1 MNIAIVIPA
10 RLNSTRLK
18 EKMLIEFDGIPLI
31 RLVFDK
37 CRTMGYDC
45 FVVTD
50 SKKIAQHISRES
62 VIMSNEAENGTAR
75 IASVLNKLE
84 QYDIIVNVQ
93 GDMLDIT
100 VETLRPLLK
109 RCMYHDVTTCYTLGC
124 KPEDVKVIHQEGKAM
139 WFTRSD
145 IGYGDRHL
153 GIYAY
158 QRHILQ
164 SYDLFD
170 DSYPQENLE
179 QNRILAHYDI
189 NVVRVK
195 YDGKEINTK
204 KDINS
209 GSL

>member
-10 RLNSTRLK
+10 RLESTRLK
-18 EKMLIEFDGIPLI
+18 HKMLMMFDGEPLI
-31 RLVFDK
+31 RIVFDK
-37 CRTMGYDC
+37 VYSMGYDT
-45 FVVTD
+45 FVITD
-50 SKKIAQHISRES
+50 SDKIAKYIPDNN

-145 IGYGDRHL
+145 IG
-153 GIYAY
+153 
-158 QRHILQ
+158 
-164 SYDLFD
+164 
-170 DSYPQENLE
+170 
-179 QNRILAHYDI
+179 
-189 NVVRVK
+189 
-195 YDGKEINTK
+195 
-204 KDINS
+204 
-209 GSL
+209 